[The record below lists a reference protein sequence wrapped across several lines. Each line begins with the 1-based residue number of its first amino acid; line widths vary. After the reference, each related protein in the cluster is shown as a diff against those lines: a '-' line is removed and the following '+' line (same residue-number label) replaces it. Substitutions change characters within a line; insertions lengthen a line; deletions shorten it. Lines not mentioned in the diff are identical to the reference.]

1 MPEEIWK
8 VLPGHERYEVS
19 DAGNVRSAGR
29 YDYLGKWRDPRL
41 MTKKRDKDG
50 YLSVI
55 LAGKDMRVHRAVAL
69 AFLGHSLL
77 PHVNHRNGIKSD
89 NRLTNLEWCSI
100 SDNVR
105 HAIDTGLIVYGK
117 DLNARRSKG
126 WIQAEKS
133 GFGLM
138 LRGRQDLIA
147 AGMNP
152 STVTSCLK
160 GQRNTHRGF
169 TITRVT
175 PQNL

>member
-1 MPEEIWK
+1 MA
-8 VLPGHERYEVS
+8 LR
-19 DAGNVRSAGR
+19 
-29 YDYLGKWRDPRL
+29 
-41 MTKKRDKDG
+41 RDKDG
-50 YLSVI
+50 YLSVH
-55 LAGKDMRVHRAVAL
+55 LARKYVLVHRLVAL
-69 AFLGHSLL
+69 TFIGPSHL
-77 PHVNHRNGIKSD
+77 PQVNHLNGVKSD
-89 NRLTNLEWCSI
+89 NRLANLEWCSI

-160 GQRNTHRGF
+160 GRRNTHRGF
-169 TITRVT
+169 TITRVS

>member
-160 GQRNTHRGF
+160 GQRNTHQIGRAH
-169 TITRVT
+169 V
-175 PQNL
+175 